1 MRQPIMMVEN
11 VISLLQIALLD
22 DAKNLN
28 KQLGII
34 MKLLEL

>member
-1 MRQPIMMVEN
+1 MMVEN